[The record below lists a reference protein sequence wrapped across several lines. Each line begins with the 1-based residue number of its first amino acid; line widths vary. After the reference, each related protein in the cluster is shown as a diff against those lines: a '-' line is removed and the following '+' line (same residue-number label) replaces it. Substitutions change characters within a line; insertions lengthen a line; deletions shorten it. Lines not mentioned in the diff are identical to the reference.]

1 MSWLVN
7 PDEDEDEAVLFNAEE
22 DDFLDY
28 EDNPKKR
35 SKRRKGRKSKK
46 AKAPRKIKRR
56 KVHRKAKKAAPVKVK
71 RKRHKRRKH
80 RASTIKFIEAPKKA
94 TKKVE
99 KPIEVEKPVIEEVK
113 TEETQD
119 AKEVETAEGEEDK
132 ISLEQI
138 REAFADKVNTG
149 DNRMK
154 LKNELT
160 RLDAPNLVK
169 LDKAHYADFLNFV
182 NAL

>member
-1 MSWLVN
+1 MKLEIEIDLNDKSKV
-7 PDEDEDEAVLFNAEE
+7 AAFILFLQACNGVIVTETSVGVSKEVMANAIPET
-22 DDFLDY
+22 
-28 EDNPKKR
+28 PKKT
-35 SKRRKGRKSKK
+35 
-46 AKAPRKIKRR
+46 A
-56 KVHRKAKKAAPVKVK
+56 
-71 RKRHKRRKH
+71 
-80 RASTIKFIEAPKKA
+80 
-94 TKKVE
+94 KKVE
-99 KPIEVEKPVIEEVK
+99 KTAEAVEKVDPAIAPLE
-113 TEETQD
+113 
-119 AKEVETAEGEEDK
+119 AKEVETVEGIQEDK

-149 DNRMK
+149 DNRLK

>member
-1 MSWLVN
+1 MKLEIEIDLNDKSKV
-7 PDEDEDEAVLFNAEE
+7 AAFILFLQACNGVIVTETSVGVSKEVMANAIPET
-22 DDFLDY
+22 
-28 EDNPKKR
+28 PKKT
-35 SKRRKGRKSKK
+35 
-46 AKAPRKIKRR
+46 A
-56 KVHRKAKKAAPVKVK
+56 
-71 RKRHKRRKH
+71 
-80 RASTIKFIEAPKKA
+80 
-94 TKKVE
+94 KKVE
-99 KPIEVEKPVIEEVK
+99 KTAEAVEKIDPAIAPL
-113 TEETQD
+113 ET
-119 AKEVETAEGEEDK
+119 KEVETAEGEEDK

-149 DNRMK
+149 DNRVK